1 MRGPPRH
8 VTLPANRSPE
18 AGLAGVTERGAG
30 SLWGRGHREGR
41 AHGEGAGLAAAP
53 LTRLRGV
60 PAFGRKR
67 RCDKEEV
74 RPPPQPLPEE
84 AGVGAPGA
92 FFRCRIKN
100 GVFNDAPR
108 RPSEAILLALRARLP
123 STHSQASPSS
133 GH

>member
-18 AGLAGVTERGAG
+18 AGLAWGGRGSQRGGGVTVGAE
-30 SLWGRGHREGR
+30 SQR
-41 AHGEGAGLAAAP
+41 GAGLAAAP
-53 LTRLRGV
+53 LTRLPGV

-100 GVFNDAPR
+100 GMFYDAPR
-108 RPSEAILLALRARLP
+108 RPFEAILLALRARLP